1 LIEKG
6 LSLLQVVLKAGDQF
20 LSAHG
25 GSSELAYNRGAGVVG
40 NLGGF
45 ERRGI
50 AWFKSEA
57 IY

>member
-20 LSAHG
+20 LSGHG
-25 GSSELAYNRGAGVVG
+25 RSSELAYNRAGVVG